1 MLIEKHRLAVVNQQS
16 EIDNQQLPPAI
27 EIQEIESMEVF
38 HKLEDVPAD
47 FGPALVSVGNFDGVH
62 RAHAHVLGEIVL
74 RARATGAKAVAV
86 TFEPHPTRILRPEA
100 GLKLLTPTPEKLR
113 WLEGTGI
120 DAVLLLTFGRD
131 LSLMTPRQ
139 FAERILKKKLHA
151 REVHEGFNFR
161 FGHKAAGNMNLLAEL
176 GREMGFEVKT
186 YPEMTLRGET
196 VSSSQIRKLLVAGRV
211 SRARHLLARPFCI
224 LGTPGRGRGYGSKYT
239 VPTINLAR
247 YEELVPKD
255 GVYITWTRVGVE
267 RFDSVTN
274 VGNRPTFGAELFA
287 IETHL
292 LDFHPIELT
301 PETEVEIC
309 FLQRLRDEIK
319 FPSVE
324 ALREQIGRDVKK
336 ARRYFHLLQKAGG
349 AR

>member
-1 MLIEKHRLAVVNQQS
+1 MQ
-16 EIDNQQLPPAI
+16 
-27 EIQEIESMEVF
+27 VF
-38 HKLEDVPAD
+38 RKLEEVPAD

-62 RAHAHVLGEIVL
+62 RAHAHVLREIVS
-74 RARATGAKAVAV
+74 RARSGGGKAVAV

-113 WLEGTGI
+113 LLEDTGI
-120 DAVLLLTFGRD
+120 DAVLLLPFGRD

-161 FGHKAAGNMNLLAEL
+161 FGHKAAGDMNMLAEF
-176 GREMGFEVKT
+176 GREMGFEVRV
-186 YPEMTLRGET
+186 YPEMTVRGET
-196 VSSSQIRKLLVAGRV
+196 VSSSQIRRLIAAGRV
-211 SRARHLLARPFCI
+211 SRARHLLTRPFCI

-247 YEELVPKD
+247 YEELVPQD
-255 GVYITWTRVGVE
+255 GVYITCTRVGSE
-267 RFDSVTN
+267 RFESVTN
-274 VGNRPTFGAELFA
+274 VGNRPTFGADLFA

-292 LDFHPIELT
+292 LNFHPIELT

-324 ALREQIGRDVKK
+324 ALREQIARDVKK
-336 ARRYFHLLQKAGG
+336 ARRYFHLLQRAGG
-349 AR
+349 AAEIP

>member
-1 MLIEKHRLAVVNQQS
+1 MQ
-16 EIDNQQLPPAI
+16 
-27 EIQEIESMEVF
+27 VF
-38 HKLEDVPAD
+38 HKLEDVPAN
-47 FGPALVSVGNFDGVH
+47 FGPTLVSVGNFDGVH
-62 RAHAHVLGEIVL
+62 RAHAHVLREIVS
-74 RARATGAKAVAV
+74 RARTSGGKAVAV

-100 GLKLLTPTPEKLR
+100 GLKLVTPTPEKLR
-113 WLEGTGI
+113 LLEATGI
-120 DAVLLLTFGRD
+120 DAVLLLPFGRD

-139 FAERILKKKLHA
+139 FADRILKKKLRS

-161 FGHKAAGNMNLLAEL
+161 FGHKAAGDMNLLAEL
-176 GREMGFEVKT
+176 GREMGFEVKV
-186 YPEMTLRGET
+186 YPEMSLRGET
-196 VSSSQIRKLLVAGRV
+196 VSSSQIRKLLTAGRV

-247 YEELVPKD
+247 YEELVPQD
-255 GVYITWTRVGVE
+255 GVYITCTRVGSE
-267 RFDSVTN
+267 QFDSVTN

-292 LDFHPIELT
+292 LNFHPIELA

-319 FPSVE
+319 FPSVD
-324 ALREQIGRDVKK
+324 ALREQIARDVKK
-336 ARRYFHLLQKAGG
+336 ARRYFHLLHGRASQVKGEPH
-349 AR
+349 

>member
-1 MLIEKHRLAVVNQQS
+1 MQ
-16 EIDNQQLPPAI
+16 
-27 EIQEIESMEVF
+27 VF
-38 HKLEDVPAD
+38 HKLENAPAS
-47 FGPALVSVGNFDGVH
+47 FGPTLVSVGNFDGVH
-62 RAHAHVLGEIVL
+62 RAHAHVLREIVS
-74 RARATGAKAVAV
+74 RARTSGTKSVAV

-113 WLEGTGI
+113 LLEATGI
-120 DAVLLLTFGRD
+120 DAVLLLPFGRD

-139 FAERILKKKLHA
+139 FAERILKKRLHA

-161 FGHKAAGNMNLLAEL
+161 FGHKASGDMNLLAEL
-176 GREMGFEVKT
+176 GREMGFEVKV
-186 YPEMTLRGET
+186 YPEMSLRGET
-196 VSSSQIRKLLVAGRV
+196 VSSSQIRKLIAAGRV

-247 YEELVPKD
+247 YEELVPHD
-255 GVYITWTRVGVE
+255 GVYITCTRVGKE
-267 RFDSVTN
+267 QFDSVTN

-292 LDFHPIELT
+292 LNFHPIALA
-301 PETEVEIC
+301 PETEVEIS

-319 FPSVE
+319 FPSVD
-324 ALREQIGRDVKK
+324 ALREQIARDVKK
-336 ARRYFHLLQKAGG
+336 ARRYFHLLHRAPSQPNIAH
-349 AR
+349 